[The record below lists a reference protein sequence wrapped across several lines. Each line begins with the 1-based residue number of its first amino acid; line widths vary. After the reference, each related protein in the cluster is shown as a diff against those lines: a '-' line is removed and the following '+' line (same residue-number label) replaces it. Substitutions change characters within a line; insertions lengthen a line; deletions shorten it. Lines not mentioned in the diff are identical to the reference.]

1 MTFRERLL
9 TALDGGRT
17 DVMPWFADLTY
28 WYGAR
33 QRDGLIPP
41 EYEGDEGFVRL
52 HADYHVGYYLGYASA
67 ASIRYDGVETSSSQD
82 GNITTTRWST
92 PVGEIIA
99 EYTYLPATYS
109 SAPTRWPVRT
119 PDDLRVLTYIAEAT
133 VVTPAPER
141 LETLKAIAGDQGHP
155 TVLPTRSPVSQM
167 LAQWSGVEN
176 FAYLEADV
184 PEQLRATLDALGRAA
199 DPVYE
204 AAAALDTPFVE
215 LPDNLAGDVMA
226 GWFRRYQFD
235 YYVMRAEQLHAA
247 GKKMGAHLDG
257 AVRPLLGLLV
267 EAGLDFVE
275 ALTPQPTGDVG
286 IAELRE
292 LGGPD
297 VVLFGGVPGA
307 MFAPPFVADDIKRH
321 VETVIETHWD
331 HGRFILGVADQV
343 PPDGDI
349 ELVRLIGEI
358 CEQST

>member
-1 MTFRERLL
+1 M
-9 TALDGGRT
+9 
-17 DVMPWFADLTY
+17 
-28 WYGAR
+28 
-33 QRDGLIPP
+33 
-41 EYEGDEGFVRL
+41 
-52 HADYHVGYYLGYASA
+52 
-67 ASIRYDGVETSSSQD
+67 
-82 GNITTTRWST
+82 
-92 PVGEIIA
+92 
-99 EYTYLPATYS
+99 
-109 SAPTRWPVRT
+109 
-119 PDDLRVLTYIAEAT
+119 LTYIAEAT

-141 LETLKAIAGDQGHP
+141 FETLKAIAGEQGHP

-167 LAQWSGVEN
+167 LAQWSGVES

-247 GKKMGAHLDG
+247 GKKIGAHLDG

-292 LGGPD
+292 LAGPD

-307 MFAPPFVADDIKRH
+307 MFAPPFVADDIRRH
-321 VETVIETHWD
+321 VEAVIEAHWD

-349 ELVRLIGEI
+349 ELVRLIGEM
-358 CEQST
+358 CEDM